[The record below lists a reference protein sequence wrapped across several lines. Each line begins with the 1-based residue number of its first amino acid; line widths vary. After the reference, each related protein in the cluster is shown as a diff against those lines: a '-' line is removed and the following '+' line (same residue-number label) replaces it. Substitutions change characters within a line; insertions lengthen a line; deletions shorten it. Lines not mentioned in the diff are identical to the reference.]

1 MDFGFETF
9 RKNLEAGFA
18 EARKSIADLEQYHYG
33 GGTVEQHEM
42 SELRLKH
49 VLDQIA
55 LDLKFAMEYLGL
67 QSLLTELN
75 GELQKYK
82 SNVACVKFLPIVD
95 VVRSPVLEVLE
106 QYGNAMT
113 SHVISRNAHEAEDSG
128 CELLEHILRRVP
140 KTLAEHGIEPQ
151 DRNAV
156 ADVLF
161 RTLRHVFPDTVRES
175 SLTGA
180 FGSYEPAVGVRRLR
194 SAVGYFFSGSE
205 EEAMRGLG
213 GVIDDLR
220 EHEGSEDWKHLYVVF
235 HMKDY
240 FLTGERIAR
249 QVRDAQVD
257 GIVRPLAVCGMGAK
271 APEETV

>member
-82 SNVACVKFLPIVD
+82 SN
-95 VVRSPVLEVLE
+95 E
-106 QYGNAMT
+106 
-113 SHVISRNAHEAEDSG
+113 
-128 CELLEHILRRVP
+128 
-140 KTLAEHGIEPQ
+140 TLAEHGIEPQ

>member
-9 RKNLEAGFA
+9 RKNLQKEFA
-18 EARKSIADLEQYHYG
+18 EARKSVADLEQYHYG

-55 LDLKFAMEYLGL
+55 LDLRFAMEY
-67 QSLLTELN
+67 
-75 GELQKYK
+75 LQKYK

-113 SHVISRNAHEAEDSG
+113 SHVIAREAHEAEDSG
-128 CELLEHILRRVP
+128 CGLLEHILRRVP

-151 DRNAV
+151 DGEAV
-156 ADVLF
+156 ADALF
-161 RTLRHVFPDTVRES
+161 RTLSHVFPDTVREPFR
-175 SLTGA
+175 TGA
-180 FGSYEPAVGVRRLR
+180 FGTCKPAVGVRRLR
-194 SAVGYFFSGSE
+194 SAVGYIFSGT
-205 EEAMRGLG
+205 EEAALRSLG
-213 GVIDDLR
+213 GVVDDVR
-220 EHEGSEDWKHLYVVF
+220 EHEASEDWKYLYAVF
-235 HMKDY
+235 HMKGY

-249 QVRDAQVD
+249 QLRDAQVER
-257 GIVRPLAVCGMGAK
+257 ILRPVAVYGMGMK
-271 APEETV
+271 GSEEAV

>member
-113 SHVISRNAHEAEDSG
+113 SHVARTYSSESAEDPCGAWNRASG
-128 CELLEHILRRVP
+128 W
-140 KTLAEHGIEPQ
+140 
-151 DRNAV
+151 
-156 ADVLF
+156 
-161 RTLRHVFPDTVRES
+161 
-175 SLTGA
+175 
-180 FGSYEPAVGVRRLR
+180 
-194 SAVGYFFSGSE
+194 
-205 EEAMRGLG
+205 G
-213 GVIDDLR
+213 G
-220 EHEGSEDWKHLYVVF
+220 G
-235 HMKDY
+235 
-240 FLTGERIAR
+240 G
-249 QVRDAQVD
+249 
-257 GIVRPLAVCGMGAK
+257 
-271 APEETV
+271 